1 VDVNAL
7 VLFLDVVDAGSMTE
21 AARRTGVPKS
31 TISRKLRQL
40 EEDLGVR
47 LMQRTSR
54 QLGLTD
60 AGRRLEEHARHVAET
75 IEAARRD
82 VRATSDAPRG
92 TLRVTTS
99 VTLGE
104 RVLLPVLVAFA
115 DAHPRIR
122 LELLLDPGRVDL
134 VAKEIDVAIRVGDP
148 DPRSPLIARRLVE
161 TALYPCAS
169 PAYLAERGAPA
180 SIDALREH
188 DGIFYRPGRESP
200 TFVLEDA
207 SGEVRRVTPRARV
220 VANSHIVTREAA
232 LAGQGIACLPPP
244 FCREPL
250 ADGRLVR
257 VLEPIRTPM
266 KWVYAAFPS
275 RDLSGAARAF
285 VDFVAERFEK
295 TTMVLDDQ

>member
-21 AARRTGVPKS
+21 AAKRTGVPKS

-47 LMQRTSR
+47 LLQRTSR
-54 QLGLTD
+54 QLGMTD
-60 AGRRLEEHARHVAET
+60 AGRRLAEHARRVV
-75 IEAARRD
+75 EAVEVARRD
-82 VRATSDAPRG
+82 VRAISDAPRG

-104 RVLLPVLVAFA
+104 RVLLPVLIGFA

-122 LELLLDPGRVDL
+122 LELLLDPGRMDL
-134 VAKEIDVAIRVGDP
+134 VAEEIDVAIRIGEP

-169 PAYLAERGAPA
+169 PAYLAERGTPA
-180 SIDALREH
+180 SFDALREH
-188 DGIFYRPGRESP
+188 DGVFYRPGRESP

-207 SGEVRRVTPRARV
+207 SHEVHRVTPRARLV
-220 VANSHIVTREAA
+220 TNSHIVTREAA
-232 LAGQGIACLPPP
+232 IAGQGIACLPTP

-257 VLEPIRTPM
+257 VLPPARTPM

-275 RDLSGAARAF
+275 RELSGAARAF
-285 VDFVAERFEK
+285 VEFVAERFDE
-295 TTMVLDDQ
+295 TLMVLQDP

>member
-1 VDVNAL
+1 MDVNAL
-7 VLFLDVVDAGSMTE
+7 VLFLDVVDSGSMTA

-54 QLGLTD
+54 QLGTTD
-60 AGRRLEEHARHVAET
+60 AGRRLAEHARRVVET
-75 IEAARRD
+75 IEVARRD

-92 TLRVTTS
+92 TLRVTMS
-99 VTLGE
+99 VSLGE

-122 LELLLDPGRVDL
+122 LELSLDPGRLDL
-134 VAKEIDVAIRVGDP
+134 VTEEIDVAIRIGDA

-169 PAYLAERGAPA
+169 PAYLAERGTPT
-180 SIDALREH
+180 SFDELREH
-188 DGIFYRPGRESP
+188 DGVFYRPGRESP

-207 SGEVRRVTPRARV
+207 AGEVRRVSPRARLI
-220 VANSHIVTREAA
+220 ANSHIVTREAA
-232 LAGQGIACLPPP
+232 LDGLGIACLPTV
-244 FCREPL
+244 FCRAPL
-250 ADGRLVR
+250 ADGSLVR
-257 VLEPIRTPM
+257 VLPPARTPM

-275 RDLSGAARAF
+275 RELSGAARAF
-285 VDFVAERFEK
+285 VDFVAERFDEAA
-295 TTMVLDDQ
+295 MVLPDQ